1 MLIVLGVR
9 MRNVRA
15 GSWTRLCQR
24 MRVPASEFGLLWV
37 AEPETWLHLEET
49 MEQQDEESLESPQAC
64 VENFVLPQEMIIE
77 VEGEDTGSLDV
88 MPQKSTDFKIVTVD
102 LTEEEQ
108 STWHNPQITPERS
121 VILEGHRDLWDV
133 PAVHGI
139 EETTSRQ
146 TVFDEETSHGV
157 KTERLAR
164 EDPWLSSCEEVCVSK
179 EQLEKKQEKQV
190 EAAFT
195 LGRAGT
201 PGTVCRSD
209 EFGRSSSRLSFPL
222 MPLRNHFHKQASLV
236 KKLHGGTVANS
247 PQKVSDDAD
256 LSKEETCA
264 NVPPSC
270 HLTQFTRTPK
280 GYKAYELNGRAP
292 SFGHGTP
299 LNLQENVSVEGKTFG
314 FKGRGQVLSHNVSLD
329 EQQRILEGQEKCSKT
344 APSPSLLQNMRNCSD
359 EKRFECKYC
368 GKSFSWSSH
377 LIAHQRTHTGEKPY
391 KCNLCGKFFTRSSH
405 VVSHQRIHTGEKPYR
420 CNLCGKSFTQRYVL
434 VVHQRTHTGERP
446 YECSQCGKSFRQ
458 SYKLIAHQRTHTGEK
473 PYECTQCGKS
483 FIQSYKLI
491 AHQKI
496 HSGEKPYECNHCGK
510 SFSQSYKL
518 VAHQRTH
525 TGEKPFECNYCGKS
539 FSWSSQLV
547 SHQRTHTGEK
557 PYECSECG
565 KSFNRSSHLVMH
577 QRTHTGEKPYQCKQC
592 GKSFSQSY
600 VLVVHQRTHTG
611 EKPYECSQCGKT
623 FRQSSCFTQHQRTHT
638 GEKPYECT
646 QCGKT
651 FSLSARLI
659 VHQRTHTGE
668 KPYKCSQCGKAF
680 ISSSKRSRHQAT
692 HSDES
697 CKS

>member
-1 MLIVLGVR
+1 MD
-9 MRNVRA
+9 
-15 GSWTRLCQR
+15 
-24 MRVPASEFGLLWV
+24 
-37 AEPETWLHLEET
+37 
-49 MEQQDEESLESPQAC
+49 QQDDESLESPQAC

-77 VEGEDTGSLDV
+77 VEGEDAGSLDIV
-88 MPQKSTDFKIVTVD
+88 PQESTDLKIVTVD

-108 STWHNPQITPERS
+108 STWHNAQRTPERN
-121 VILEGHRDLWDV
+121 VILEGHRDLWAL
-133 PAVHGI
+133 PAVPGV
-139 EETTSRQ
+139 EETTPKQ
-146 TVFDEETSHGV
+146 TVSDEETSHGV
-157 KTERLAR
+157 KMGGLAR
-164 EDPWLSSCEEVCVSK
+164 EDPWLSSCEEVPAPK
-179 EQLEKKQEKQV
+179 EQLKKQQEKQ
-190 EAAFT
+190 EEEAFT
-195 LGRAGT
+195 QGRADT
-201 PGTVCRSD
+201 PDVVCRSD
-209 EFGRSSSRLSFPL
+209 ELDRSRLRSSRLSSP
-222 MPLRNHFHKQASLV
+222 MIPHRNHFHKQASHV
-236 KKLHGGTVANS
+236 KKSCGDAVANNH
-247 PQKVSDDAD
+247 QKMSDTPD
-256 LSKEETCA
+256 LSEDDKCG
-264 NVPPSC
+264 NVPQSI

-280 GYKAYELNGRAP
+280 GDKSYELNGRVQ
-292 SFGHGTP
+292 SFGRGTP
-299 LNLQENVSVEGKTFG
+299 LSVHDKVRIEGKTFG
-314 FKGRGQVLSHNVSLD
+314 FKGRGQVLNHNISLS
-329 EQQRILEGQEKCSKT
+329 EQQRILVKEGQYNCSTT
-344 APSPSLLQNMRNCSD
+344 APGPSLPRNMRNYSE

-446 YECSQCGKSFRQ
+446 YECNQCGKSFRQ

-496 HSGEKPYECNHCGK
+496 HSGEKPYECSHCGK

-557 PYECSECG
+557 PYECGECG

-611 EKPYECSQCGKT
+611 EKPYECGQCGKT

-638 GEKPYECT
+638 GEKPYECN

-692 HSDES
+692 HSEES

>member
-1 MLIVLGVR
+1 MIV
-9 MRNVRA
+9 
-15 GSWTRLCQR
+15 
-24 MRVPASEFGLLWV
+24 
-37 AEPETWLHLEET
+37 
-49 MEQQDEESLESPQAC
+49 
-64 VENFVLPQEMIIE
+64 E
-77 VEGEDTGSLDV
+77 VEGEDAGSLDIV
-88 MPQKSTDFKIVTVD
+88 PQESADIKVVTVD

-108 STWHNPQITPERS
+108 STCSNARRTPERT
-121 VILEGHRDLWDV
+121 VILESHRDLWDL
-133 PAVHGI
+133 PAVHGL
-139 EETTSRQ
+139 EETTSKQ
-146 TVFDEETSHGV
+146 AVCDEEPSHGV
-157 KTERLAR
+157 EMEGLAR
-164 EDPWLSSCEEVCVSK
+164 DDPWLSSCGGVSDSK
-179 EQLEKKQEKQV
+179 EQLDTQEVKEEEV
-190 EAAFT
+190 AFAQ
-195 LGRAGT
+195 GRAGAPET
-201 PGTVCRSD
+201 GCRSD
-209 EFGRSSSRLSFPL
+209 ELGRTCLSTSRLSFP
-222 MPLRNHFHKQASLV
+222 MIPLRNHLHKQASHV
-236 KKLHGGTVANS
+236 KKSHGDAVANS
-247 PQKVSDDAD
+247 SQKGSDNADPPDDDKCGKVPQGF
-256 LSKEETCA
+256 
-264 NVPPSC
+264 
-270 HLTQFTRTPK
+270 HLTQFLRTPK
-280 GYKAYELNGRAP
+280 GDNKSHEFNSRVQPFGR
-292 SFGHGTP
+292 GMP
-299 LNLQENVSVEGKTFG
+299 LSLHEKGRLEGKTFG
-314 FKGRGQVLSHNVSLD
+314 FKGHGQVLNHNTVLG
-329 EQQRILEGQEKCSKT
+329 EQQKLLVKDGQYKCSKR
-344 APSPSLLQNMRNCSD
+344 APSPSLPQDVRNYSE

-446 YECSQCGKSFRQ
+446 YACTQCGKSFRQ

-496 HSGEKPYECNHCGK
+496 HSGEKPYECAHCGK

-518 VAHQRTH
+518 AAHQRTH

-557 PYECSECG
+557 PYECSDCG

-611 EKPYECSQCGKT
+611 EKPYECGQCGKT

-638 GEKPYECT
+638 GEKPYECN

-692 HSDES
+692 HSEDS

>member
-1 MLIVLGVR
+1 MGEILRRGVLDPEEHHSGGSELATSGGV
-9 MRNVRA
+9 
-15 GSWTRLCQR
+15 
-24 MRVPASEFGLLWV
+24 
-37 AEPETWLHLEET
+37 
-49 MEQQDEESLESPQAC
+49 MEQQDHDESLESPQAR

-77 VEGEDTGSLDV
+77 VEGEGAASLDV
-88 MPQKSTDFKIVTVD
+88 MPQESADFKIVTVD
-102 LTEEEQ
+102 LTEEGQ
-108 STWHNPQITPERS
+108 STWHDTPRTPERS
-121 VILEGHRDLWDV
+121 VVLAGHGDLWDL

-139 EETTSRQ
+139 EETASKQ
-146 TVFDEETSHGV
+146 TVFDEETSHGG
-157 KTERLAR
+157 TIEGLAR
-164 EDPWLSSCEEVCVSK
+164 EDPWLPSREEASASK
-179 EQLEKKQEKQV
+179 EQLEKQQEKRE
-190 EAAFT
+190 EAACPQA
-195 LGRAGT
+195 RAGT
-201 PGTVCRSD
+201 PEAVCRSD
-209 EFGRSSSRLSFPL
+209 ELARSCLSSSRPPFP
-222 MPLRNHFHKQASLV
+222 MIPLRNHFHKQASHA
-236 KKLHGGTVANS
+236 KKLHGDDVANS
-247 PQKVSDDAD
+247 HQKISDNAD
-256 LSKEETCA
+256 LSKDEKCA
-264 NVPPSC
+264 NIPQNIHV
-270 HLTQFTRTPK
+270 TQFTGAPK
-280 GYKAYELNGRAP
+280 GEKACEFNGRVP
-292 SFGHGTP
+292 SFGRGTP
-299 LNLQENVSVEGKTFG
+299 LNLHEKVPIEGKTLG
-314 FKGRGQVLSHNVSLD
+314 YKGHGQVLNPNISLG
-329 EQQRILEGQEKCSKT
+329 EQQRILVKDSQYKCSKA
-344 APSPSLLQNMRNCSD
+344 APSPSLPQSMRDYSE

-391 KCNLCGKFFTRSSH
+391 RCNLCGKFFTRSSH

-446 YECSQCGKSFRQ
+446 YECAQCGKSFRQ

-577 QRTHTGEKPYQCKQC
+577 QRTHTGEKPYECKQC

-638 GEKPYECT
+638 GEKPYACS

-668 KPYKCSQCGKAF
+668 RPYKCSQCGKAF

-692 HSDES
+692 HGDES

>member
-1 MLIVLGVR
+1 MAQTRPGPHHGLTDVQLG
-9 MRNVRA
+9 
-15 GSWTRLCQR
+15 TT
-24 MRVPASEFGLLWV
+24 P
-37 AEPETWLHLEET
+37 HLEET
-49 MEQQDEESLESPQAC
+49 MEQQDDESLESLQAC

-77 VEGEDTGSLDV
+77 VEGEDAGSLDI
-88 MPQKSTDFKIVTVD
+88 MPQESTDFKIVTVD
-102 LTEEEQ
+102 LTEEGQ
-108 STWHNPQITPERS
+108 SMWNNAQRTPEKT
-121 VILEGHRDLWDV
+121 VILEGHRDLWDL
-133 PAVHGI
+133 PAVHGTEGATAKQTI
-139 EETTSRQ
+139 FNEEP
-146 TVFDEETSHGV
+146 SHGL
-157 KTERLAR
+157 KLEGSAR
-164 EDPWLSSCEEVCVSK
+164 DDPWLSTCEEVRDCK
-179 EQLEKKQEKQV
+179 EQSGKQPNKQEEV
-190 EAAFT
+190 AFT
-195 LGRAGT
+195 QGSAGS
-201 PGTVCRSD
+201 PDTVYRGHDPDRSCL
-209 EFGRSSSRLSFPL
+209 STSRPSFP
-222 MPLRNHFHKQASLV
+222 MIPLRNHFHKQASHV
-236 KKLHGGTVANS
+236 KKLHGDVVANS
-247 PQKVSDDAD
+247 HQKISDSSDLLEDDTAGAVPRSIRPSQFVSSPQG
-256 LSKEETCA
+256 EE
-264 NVPPSC
+264 
-270 HLTQFTRTPK
+270 
-280 GYKAYELNGRAP
+280 AYELNGHVQASGRGAP
-292 SFGHGTP
+292 RNLNEKVP
-299 LNLQENVSVEGKTFG
+299 LEGKTFG
-314 FKGRGQVLSHNVSLD
+314 FKGRGQVLNHSVVLGG
-329 EQQRILEGQEKCSKT
+329 QQELLVKEGQDKCKT
-344 APSPSLLQNMRNCSD
+344 APSPSLPQSLRNYSE

-446 YECSQCGKSFRQ
+446 YECTQCGKSFRQ

-496 HSGEKPYECNHCGK
+496 HSGEKPYECSHCGK

-525 TGEKPFECNYCGKS
+525 TGEKPFECNHCGKS

-557 PYECSECG
+557 PYECNECG

-611 EKPYECSQCGKT
+611 EKPYECGQCGKT

-638 GEKPYECT
+638 GEKPYECN

-668 KPYKCSQCGKAF
+668 KPYKCGQCGKAF

-692 HSDES
+692 HSEDA

>member
-1 MLIVLGVR
+1 
-9 MRNVRA
+9 
-15 GSWTRLCQR
+15 
-24 MRVPASEFGLLWV
+24 
-37 AEPETWLHLEET
+37 
-49 MEQQDEESLESPQAC
+49 MEQQDDESPESLQAC

-77 VEGEDTGSLDV
+77 VEGEDAGSLDIL
-88 MPQKSTDFKIVTVD
+88 PQESTDFKIVTVD
-102 LTEEEQ
+102 LTEEGQ
-108 STWHNPQITPERS
+108 STWSKAQRAPERP
-121 VILEGHRDLWDV
+121 VTLAGPGRDLWDS
-133 PAVHGI
+133 AAAHRT
-139 EETTSRQ
+139 EETTSKQ
-146 TVFDEETSHGV
+146 TVFDEEPSHGLKPEV
-157 KTERLAR
+157 LAR
-164 EDPWLSSCEEVCVSK
+164 DDPWLSSCEE
-179 EQLEKKQEKQV
+179 QLGKQQDKQEEGVLTQ
-190 EAAFT
+190 
-195 LGRAGT
+195 GSAGPPET
-201 PGTVCRSD
+201 VYGDPGLDRSCLNT
-209 EFGRSSSRLSFPL
+209 SRPSFP
-222 MPLRNHFHKQASLV
+222 MIPLRNHFHKQASHV
-236 KKLHGGTVANS
+236 KKLHGDVANS
-247 PQKVSDDAD
+247 HQQINNNTDFFEDDKSGKVPQS
-256 LSKEETCA
+256 LH
-264 NVPPSC
+264 P
-270 HLTQFTRTPK
+270 TQCIKTPK
-280 GYKAYELNGRAP
+280 GEKACEFNGRVQP
-292 SFGHGTP
+292 FGQGMP
-299 LNLQENVSVEGKTFG
+299 LNLNEKVRLEGKSFG
-314 FKGRGQVLSHNVSLD
+314 FKGRGQVLNHNIALN
-329 EQQRILEGQEKCSKT
+329 EQQKLLVKEGQYKCSKT
-344 APSPSLLQNMRNCSD
+344 APSPSLPQNLRSYSE

-446 YECSQCGKSFRQ
+446 YECNQCGKSFRQ

-496 HSGEKPYECNHCGK
+496 HSGEKPYECSHCGK

-557 PYECSECG
+557 PYECNECG

-611 EKPYECSQCGKT
+611 EKPYECGQCGKT

-638 GEKPYECT
+638 GEKPYECN

-692 HSDES
+692 HSEES